1 MPLASSHL
9 RSKAVSFKECTWF
22 NEPSSW
28 SATDTELRITS
39 DDKTDFWRET
49 YYGFA
54 RDNGHFLA
62 TTVTGEFT
70 AQLRFRATYS
80 HLYDQAGIMVRIDE
94 HNWVKA
100 GIEFTDGEHALSTVV
115 TAGKSDWSV
124 GALKGDPTDVLLR
137 VTVARGTLRIQ
148 ASTDG
153 MFWPLFRLAPF
164 QNNSHYF
171 VGPMC
176 CSPERAGFEASFS
189 DFIVGPPT
197 AKVLHDPT

>member
-1 MPLASSHL
+1 MNAI
-9 RSKAVSFKECTWF
+9 SFRDCVWL
-22 NEPSSW
+22 NEPESW
-28 SATDTELRITS
+28 STLDDELRVATNK
-39 DDKTDFWRET
+39 KTDFWRET
-49 YYGFA
+49 HYGFA

-94 HNWVKA
+94 HNWIKA

-115 TAGKSDWSV
+115 TTGKSDWSV

-137 VTVARGTLRIQ
+137 VTVANGALRVQ

-164 QNNSHYF
+164 PNSSNYR

-176 CSPERAGFEASFS
+176 CSPERAHFKVTFS
-189 DFIVGPPT
+189 NFMVGPPT
-197 AKVLHDPT
+197 SKSLHDFS